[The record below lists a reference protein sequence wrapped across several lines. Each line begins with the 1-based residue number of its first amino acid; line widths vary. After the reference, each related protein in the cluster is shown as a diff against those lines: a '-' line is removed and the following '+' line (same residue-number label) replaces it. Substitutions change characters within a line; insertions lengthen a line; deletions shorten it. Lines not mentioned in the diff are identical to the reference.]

1 MTSALSHLTA
11 TRRRILGNNDDDLD
25 GSEGATGAVAS
36 EFEGVIASALMQL
49 TKSLE
54 SGLRIKESLEA
65 LQGMPC

>member
-11 TRRRILGNNDDDLD
+11 TRRRIIGNNDGVD
-25 GSEGATGAVAS
+25 GSEGTTRADAS

-54 SGLRIKESLEA
+54 SGLRIKASVAA
-65 LQGMPC
+65 LR